1 MFDTYEA
8 NSYKIEIVKNNGGA
22 FKVYNDDGTLLE
34 TVSSI
39 KELVAEKYIITDD
52 VQDIKSQCE
61 EIFKEDLSKLQH
73 AYFLYQDKSGFFS
86 RYFKD
91 ITFTYKLSK
100 TFSKE
105 IHKKI
110 IEEIQ
115 DYINSKIS
123 GKHLPITVTSNK
135 LEVIFTVNPNS
146 YLKSFNSMYDKIM
159 VDGNYSLIDQALEM
173 ITAVDFIYDISINIM
188 EIADKYQ

>member
-1 MFDTYEA
+1 MFDSFETE
-8 NSYKIEIVKNNGGA
+8 SYKIEIVKNNGGA
-22 FKVYNDDGTLLE
+22 FKVYNIDGTLME

-39 KELVAEKYIITDD
+39 KELVAEKYIVTDQ
-52 VQDIKSQCE
+52 VAELKTQCE
-61 EIFKEDLSKLQH
+61 EIFKEELSQLQH

-86 RYFKD
+86 KYFKD

-115 DYINSKIS
+115 TYITSIIS
-123 GKHLPITVTSNK
+123 DKHLPISVNENK

-146 YLKSFNSMYDKIM
+146 YLKSFNAMYDKIM

-173 ITAVDFIYDISINIM
+173 IQAVDFIYDVSVNIM